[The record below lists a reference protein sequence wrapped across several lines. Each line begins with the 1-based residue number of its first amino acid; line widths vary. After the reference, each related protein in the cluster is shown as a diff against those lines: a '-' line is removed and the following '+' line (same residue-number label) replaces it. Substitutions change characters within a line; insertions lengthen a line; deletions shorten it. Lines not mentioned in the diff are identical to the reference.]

1 MQRIWL
7 SALFLAASLF
17 LAAPRKAAA
26 IDLNDVDVEGRS
38 YFMLVSF
45 ADFFNGDCFKFEED
59 NFFQASYGLIVGEWS
74 YESET
79 FALLFTVNYVEVDV
93 LSASEATITC
103 ITALDNRV
111 IVGKIETND
120 GDGGF
125 FLGVESDIC
134 EFPARVPEDK
144 PMAPVPDNTVP
155 RRERGRQ

>member
-17 LAAPRKAAA
+17 LAAPREAAA

-38 YFMLVSF
+38 YLMLVSF

-103 ITALDNRV
+103 ITALNDRV
-111 IVGKIETND
+111 IVGMIETND

-125 FLGVESDIC
+125 FFGVESDIC
-134 EFPARVPEDK
+134 EFPAREPESK
-144 PMAPVPDNTVP
+144 PIQPVPDNSVP
-155 RRERGRQ
+155 RRDRGRQ